1 MFKRNDR
8 SHKWGCW
15 LVFIVSFRVS
25 CQRISWN
32 WWLFHHKALTSGK
45 TPSFWFFW
53 FVDIWKWNMK
63 HSWGVGFKARSST
76 VRALGLNSQSLTP
89 SLAVWLRLNDSTY
102 LNLAFSIREIEKTI
116 PTLQVCGE
124 DSQKRERMLS
134 PQASRND
141 EFFLAGRFWSS
152 LCLSCTVG
160 FFWSQFSFHKKMAL
174 H

>member
-1 MFKRNDR
+1 
-8 SHKWGCW
+8 
-15 LVFIVSFRVS
+15 
-25 CQRISWN
+25 
-32 WWLFHHKALTSGK
+32 
-45 TPSFWFFW
+45 
-53 FVDIWKWNMK
+53 MK

>member
-1 MFKRNDR
+1 MFKRNDC
-8 SHKWGCW
+8 SHNWGCW
-15 LVFIVSFRVS
+15 LVFTVSFGTS
-25 CQRISWN
+25 CQRIHWN
-32 WWLFHHKALTSGK
+32 RWLFRHEPLASGK

-53 FVDIWKWNMK
+53 FVDIWKWSMK
-63 HSWGVGFKARSST
+63 HSWGVGFEARSST
-76 VRALGLNSQSLTP
+76 VRALGLNPQSLTP

-102 LNLAFSIREIEKTI
+102 PNLAFSNREIEKTI

-134 PQASRND
+134 PQASGND
-141 EFFLAGRFWSS
+141 ELFLAGRFWSS
-152 LCLSCTVG
+152 LCLSCTVR